1 MTGRAAIVLPNGE
14 RRVDFIRR
22 RYAELEAEGYEG
34 SIRGKILKELKE
46 MGHETTYQVV
56 FQATKPRKKKAAS
69 TESEVTNDVGADEE
83 DYGEAELPE

>member
-1 MTGRAAIVLPNGE
+1 
-14 RRVDFIRR
+14 
-22 RYAELEAEGYEG
+22 
-34 SIRGKILKELKE
+34 

-69 TESEVTNDVGADEE
+69 TESEVTDDVGADEE